1 MEGEKS
7 LCRQALSIGFGNKK
21 KAPLR
26 LFLYW
31 MCFRKSALVVLLVDF
46 LSAVRA
52 PKSVNFADVAC
63 CNESVDVVGVDEV
76 HQARK
81 LLFGQQA
88 FQLDG
93 SFLGVAADDI
103 I

>member
-7 LCRQALSIGFGNKK
+7 LCRQALSISFGNKK
-21 KAPLR
+21 RR
-26 LFLYW
+26 LCAFFLYW

-63 CNESVDVVGVDEV
+63 CNESVDVVGVDYSD
-76 HQARK
+76 RK
-81 LLFGQQA
+81 SDAILEA
-88 FQLDG
+88 FH
-93 SFLGVAADDI
+93 I
-103 I
+103 N